1 MPSVRK
7 RLETLERSRPP
18 RLGQAV
24 DHVVVSQALH
34 RLSTEELISLRDAS
48 ADKQQGKVR
57 ELTEHELAALAAYSS
72 ALERYLHPRTGV
84 VLGARRPREHTGRGS
99 RAVHR

>member
-18 RLGQAV
+18 RPNQAV
-24 DHVVVSQALH
+24 DQVVVSQALH

-48 ADKQQGKVR
+48 ADKRQGKVR
-57 ELTEHELAALAAYSS
+57 ELTEHELAALAKYGS
-72 ALERYLHPRTGV
+72 ALNLECRRAGFRTIAEFERSN
-84 VLGARRPREHTGRGS
+84 GRS
-99 RAVHR
+99 Q

>member
-1 MPSVRK
+1 MPSMRK

-24 DHVVVSQALH
+24 DHVIVGQALH
-34 RLSTEELISLRDAS
+34 GLSSEDLMSLRTAA

-57 ELTEHELAALAAYSS
+57 ELTQHELAALAAYSS
-72 ALERYLHPRTGV
+72 ALELECQRAGFRTIAEFERSSGP
-84 VLGARRPREHTGRGS
+84 LN
-99 RAVHR
+99 

>member
-7 RLETLERSRPP
+7 RLETLEKSVLPKP
-18 RLGQAV
+18 DPVV
-24 DHVVVSQALH
+24 DRVIVGQALH
-34 RLSTEELISLRDAS
+34 GLSSEDLISLRTAA

-72 ALERYLHPRTGV
+72 ALELECQRAGFRTIAEFERSSGP
-84 VLGARRPREHTGRGS
+84 LN
-99 RAVHR
+99 

>member
-7 RLETLERSRPP
+7 RLETLERSLLPRPN
-18 RLGQAV
+18 QAV

-34 RLSTEELISLRDAS
+34 RLSTEELISLRDAA
-48 ADKQQGKVR
+48 ADKRQGKVR

-72 ALERYLHPRTGV
+72 ALELECQRAGFRTIAEFERSSGP
-84 VLGARRPREHTGRGS
+84 LN
-99 RAVHR
+99 

>member
-7 RLETLERSRPP
+7 RLETLEKSVLPRPN
-18 RLGQAV
+18 QAV

-34 RLSTEELISLRDAS
+34 RLSTEELLSLRDAS
-48 ADKQQGKVR
+48 ADKRQGKVR

-72 ALERYLHPRTGV
+72 ALELECQRAGFRTIAEFERSSGP
-84 VLGARRPREHTGRGS
+84 LN
-99 RAVHR
+99 